1 MIHYHGTPVTP
12 RETLYELAGRH
23 FCVSFADPR
32 DVSVCHQIGQSVMLD
47 NGAFTFW
54 RGGFQAANHNWDAFY
69 SWAEPW
75 LDYPTT
81 WAVIPD
87 VIDGDEAANDA
98 LLVQWFQRR
107 LPKGAPVW
115 HLHESLERLR
125 RLAHGYERVCF
136 GSSGAYATVGSSAWS
151 RRVSEAFDT
160 IADERGRVPWVH
172 MLRGLSLAGS
182 HYPFASA
189 DSVNAARNHKGSWR
203 QAPRPVAAIVAET
216 DARQCPALW
225 HRNGRR
231 GIPAPLFDSRIDY
244 PERHTSSCVI

>member
-12 RETLYELAGRH
+12 AEEMLTLAGRH
-23 FCVSFADPR
+23 FCVSYADPR
-32 DVSVCHQIGQSVMLD
+32 AVRVAHEIGQSVMLD

-54 RGGFQAANHNWDAFY
+54 GSPAAHVTDWSGFYD
-69 SWAEPW
+69 WAEPW

-87 VIDGDEAANDA
+87 VIDGDADANDR
-98 LLVQWFQRR
+98 LLVEWFSRR

-115 HLHESLERLR
+115 HLHEPLERLR

-136 GSSGAYATVGSSAWS
+136 GSSGQYATVGSAAWAN
-151 RRVSEAFDT
+151 RVAEAFDT
-160 IADERGRVPWVH
+160 IADDRGRVPWVH

-189 DSVNAARNHKGSWR
+189 DSTNAARNHAGSHAR
-203 QAPRPVAAIVAET
+203 APRPVAAIVAEI
-216 DARQCPALW
+216 DSRQCPARW
-225 HRNGRR
+225 HRKPKPN
-231 GIPAPLFDSRIDY
+231 PLFDPHVDY
-244 PERHTSSCVI
+244 PERFSETGVI